1 MGIVKIVIVI
11 FVLLIAL
18 YLIIK
23 AFSKTNNL
31 TKMADG
37 KVLQTITADSLKNT
51 NNSSNFTYSMWVFI
65 DDWNYMFGNKK
76 TVLSRNTGPDVILGD
91 KPNTLQVNIAYY
103 AAGADAAVPAGVT
116 RTSCAAQAANCT
128 ACAACNNGFSCAC
141 ATCDATLFALT
152 CNPDGTPIS
161 PLDPPCDSG
170 AGGAGGAGSAA
181 SKPTNPVSSCLIE
194 NIPIQ
199 KWVNVIISLYGST
212 LDTYLDGKLVRT
224 CVLPGVPKI
233 DNSADILV
241 SPYGGFSGWTTT
253 FKYWANAS
261 NPQEAYNIYKDGFG
275 GSILGNLFNKYRA
288 RFSIVQNNKV
298 TGSFEI

>member
-1 MGIVKIVIVI
+1 MGIVQIVIVI
-11 FVLLIAL
+11 FVLLVAL
-18 YLIIK
+18 YFIIK
-23 AFSKTNNL
+23 AFSKSNNL

-37 KVLQTITADSLKNT
+37 KVLQTITAGSLKNT
-51 NNSSNFTYSMWVFI
+51 NNSSNFTYSMWIFI

-76 TVLSRNTGPDVILGD
+76 TVLSRNAGPDVILGD

-103 AAGADAAVPAGVT
+103 ASGDSATTPDGAGQTNCAANAANAKACQACNDGFQCGCAGCDAA
-116 RTSCAAQAANCT
+116 
-128 ACAACNNGFSCAC
+128 
-141 ATCDATLFALT
+141 LYALT
-152 CNPDGTPIS
+152 YNADGTPIT
-161 PLDPPCDSG
+161 PLTPPCSTS
-170 AGGAGGAGSAA
+170 AVGSQNQ
-181 SKPTNPVSSCLIE
+181 TNTSDNISSCLIE

-199 KWVNVIISLYGST
+199 KWVNVIVSLYGST

-233 DNSADILV
+233 NNSADILV

-275 GSILGNLFNKYRA
+275 GSILGNMYNKYRA

>member
-1 MGIVKIVIVI
+1 MGIVQIVIVI
-11 FVLLIAL
+11 FVLLVAL
-18 YLIIK
+18 YFIIK
-23 AFSKTNNL
+23 AFSKSNNL

-37 KVLQTITADSLKNT
+37 KVLQTITAGSLKNT
-51 NNSSNFTYSMWVFI
+51 NNSSNFTYSMWIFI

-76 TVLSRNTGPDVILGD
+76 TVLSRNAGPDVILGD
-91 KPNTLQVNIAYY
+91 KPNTLQINIAYY
-103 AAGADAAVPAGVT
+103 AAGDSATTPAGAGQTNCAVNAANAKACQACNDGFQCGCAGCDAA
-116 RTSCAAQAANCT
+116 
-128 ACAACNNGFSCAC
+128 
-141 ATCDATLFALT
+141 LYALT
-152 CNPDGTPIS
+152 YNADGTPIT
-161 PLDPPCDSG
+161 PLNPPCSDSP
-170 AGGAGGAGSAA
+170 AGTQNQNTS
-181 SKPTNPVSSCLIE
+181 TNSSISSCLIE

-199 KWVNVIISLYGST
+199 KWVNVIVSLYGST

-253 FKYWANAS
+253 FKHWAYAS

-275 GSILGNLFNKYRA
+275 GSILGNMFNKYRA

>member
-1 MGIVKIVIVI
+1 MGITQIVIVV
-11 FVLLIAL
+11 FVLLVLL

-31 TKMADG
+31 TKMGDG
-37 KVLQTITADSLKNT
+37 KVLQTIKANSLKNT
-51 NNSSNFTYSMWVFI
+51 NNSSNFTYSMWIFI

-76 TVLSRNTGPDVILGD
+76 TVLSRNGGPDVILGD
-91 KPNTLQVNIAYY
+91 KPNTLQVKIAYY
-103 AAGADAAVPAGVT
+103 ATGDDATAPTGT
-116 RTSCAAQAANCT
+116 INTSNCAANAANAT
-128 ACAACNNGFSCAC
+128 ACQACNNGFTCAC
-141 ATCDATLFALT
+141 ANCDPALYAATYNA
-152 CNPDGTPIS
+152 DGTPRA
-161 PLDPPCDSG
+161 LNPPCDEG
-170 AGGAGGAGSAA
+170 AGAGTGGNG
-181 SKPTNPVSSCLIE
+181 TTQTTSSCLIE

-253 FKYWANAS
+253 FKFWAYAS

-288 RFSIVQNNKV
+288 RFSIVHNNKV